1 MNKILFISIITCLNL
16 YGLDFFW
23 DLGVGISNV
32 PLNQKNIDITISTF
46 HRVEGIKKYYAMDY
60 NSAIFHFSQLDEL
73 DKKNI
78 LYEYIDCYYSI
89 NAFDEAMKIFEPYS
103 NFDLSDNI
111 IYLKSKIYLKSNLLN
126 DALYNLNYL
135 VEFFPNS
142 EYTDIIQFEIEK
154 INLLNDE

>member
-1 MNKILFISIITCLNL
+1 MNKILFISAITCLNL

-32 PLNQKNIDITISTF
+32 PLNQKNTDITISTF

-73 DKKNI
+73 DQKNI

-89 NAFDEAMKIFEPYS
+89 NAFDEAMKVFEPYS
-103 NFDLSDNI
+103 NFDLSDNV

-135 VEFFPNS
+135 IEFFPNS
-142 EYTDIIQFEIEK
+142 EYVDIIQFEIEK